1 MSPHLVLDG
10 VIPLLYLLLETLNVC
25 LKGGNDAIPLFHLL
39 LQPLDFILQTLDLI
53 LETAHLHTDIL
64 LHVLHAQYTCTL
76 SIVSFH
82 PISSVYL
89 SVCKMFI
96 SLSTI
101 ITHLLC
107 EDADFSPQL
116 GVLLPPL
123 AELPLITILKVKDLS
138 VCILLCL
145 PLELITLSELLP
157 LLITSLG
164 GGGGGEEY
172 MIGARLVSLSNGRR
186 DVSAYVSQSTSKVCP
201 FYSVL

>member
-1 MSPHLVLDG
+1 
-10 VIPLLYLLLETLNVC
+10 
-25 LKGGNDAIPLFHLL
+25 
-39 LQPLDFILQTLDLI
+39 
-53 LETAHLHTDIL
+53 
-64 LHVLHAQYTCTL
+64 
-76 SIVSFH
+76 
-82 PISSVYL
+82 
-89 SVCKMFI
+89 MFI

-164 GGGGGEEY
+164 GGGGGGGGGEEY

-186 DVSAYVSQSTSKVCP
+186 DVSAYLSQSTSKVCP